1 MGKRLEDKEKEMK
14 CPVCGGTVKRGTTNL
29 PVEIERGV
37 LFIKGVPADVCV
49 QCGEAFIPDETAS
62 LVEKIVARA
71 RDMKVE
77 LEVISFGAVA

>member
-1 MGKRLEDKEKEMK
+1 MK
-14 CPVCGGTVKRGTTNL
+14 CPVCGGTTKRDTTNL

-37 LFIKGVPADVCV
+37 LFIKGVPADVCT
-49 QCGEAFIPDETAS
+49 QCEEAFIPDEAAS

-77 LEVISFGAVA
+77 LEVVSFEAVA